1 VQRHA
6 ERRLEDARN
15 IATNAIAIVRY
26 RIDIDVN
33 PASRAAAE

>member
-1 VQRHA
+1 V
-6 ERRLEDARN
+6 EDARN
-15 IATNAIAIVRY
+15 IATNAIAIVRC